1 MNRLYRFLF
10 FALFVTS
17 VQAQDYP
24 TKPIRIL
31 VPYPPGGVTDVAARL
46 VGAKMSESLG
56 QPIIVENQ
64 PAAGGVVATN
74 SLARMAPDG
83 YTLGAVFDS
92 FATNPFLS
100 KGVTH
105 NPITDFAPI
114 SLMVRSPQ
122 LLVVHPGTGI
132 KTISD
137 LIARGRDKD
146 KVFFSIPGAGTSS
159 RLSAELLKTSANMD
173 ITLVSYRGGAAALN
187 DLLGGQ
193 VTGMIVS
200 MNLVWTHVQSGK
212 LVALGVSSSQRN
224 PLLKSVPAIS
234 EVLPGFEVHSWSGM
248 VAPAG
253 TPKPILDKLHTEL
266 VKALA
271 HPDVREKLTAQGAEV
286 VASTPGEFA
295 EMISKESNRWG
306 KIIRD
311 NKITAD

>member
-1 MNRLYRFLF
+1 LPFTLTGW
-10 FALFVTS
+10 ALISANAIKQGSLEVLNQLCT
-17 VQAQDYP
+17 
-24 TKPIRIL
+24 
-31 VPYPPGGVTDVAARL
+31 VPRWGQGV
-46 VGAKMSESLG
+46 
-56 QPIIVENQ
+56 
-64 PAAGGVVATN
+64 
-74 SLARMAPDG
+74 
-83 YTLGAVFDS
+83 
-92 FATNPFLS
+92 
-100 KGVTH
+100 
-105 NPITDFAPI
+105 
-114 SLMVRSPQ
+114 
-122 LLVVHPGTGI
+122 
-132 KTISD
+132 
-137 LIARGRDKD
+137 
-146 KVFFSIPGAGTSS
+146 FSIPGAGTSS

-295 EMISKESNRWG
+295 EMISKESNRSG

>member
-1 MNRLYRFLF
+1 
-10 FALFVTS
+10 
-17 VQAQDYP
+17 
-24 TKPIRIL
+24 
-31 VPYPPGGVTDVAARL
+31 
-46 VGAKMSESLG
+46 
-56 QPIIVENQ
+56 
-64 PAAGGVVATN
+64 
-74 SLARMAPDG
+74 
-83 YTLGAVFDS
+83 
-92 FATNPFLS
+92 
-100 KGVTH
+100 
-105 NPITDFAPI
+105 
-114 SLMVRSPQ
+114 
-122 LLVVHPGTGI
+122 
-132 KTISD
+132 
-137 LIARGRDKD
+137 
-146 KVFFSIPGAGTSS
+146 
-159 RLSAELLKTSANMD
+159 
-173 ITLVSYRGGAAALN
+173 
-187 DLLGGQ
+187 
-193 VTGMIVS
+193 